1 MIIESL
7 RIRNFRCFGDAPVI
21 IDFEGNLTAF
31 VGGNGSGKTTVIAA
45 IQKLFGTR
53 AEDRRLVREDVHFG
67 PDEAPGVGA
76 SGSDAE
82 SVAPEGAT
90 AASEPPQLS
99 PISSRQVE
107 IEVVLALPE
116 LADPTANLDHIPD
129 VFKAMSVAD
138 VGQPPKLRIR
148 LEATWNYGI
157 EDDDISTRMY
167 WITSLADVPF
177 GERDIAKVPF
187 PPADRKRFQLRFLP
201 ATRDSN
207 AIIRQA
213 QRELLS
219 WLEKF
224 GDWSTGQEPMARQW
238 EELQSLFDGMPAIT
252 TVINELEKTWAIL
265 FEGPHLKSP
274 RLTVLA
280 REIQRSIRDLT
291 LTLGPGPAGR
301 HRSLHDLSEG
311 QSSLFYIALV
321 VTLQK
326 LDDLLAQSIPD
337 GFRDMA
343 TLRPWLT
350 IVALEEPENHLSPF
364 YLSRMIGLMKELTDE
379 PNVVGILTTHS
390 ASALRRLEPRQV
402 RHLRHDPATLLSY
415 ANKIPLPPP
424 GAAERKFVQEA
435 VSVYPELYFAKLV
448 ILGEGRSEQEVLPEI
463 ARSLDPP
470 VELDPS
476 FVAFVPLG
484 GRHVNHFWRLLRG
497 LHIPY
502 LTLLDYDLGRYNA
515 GPLRVKY
522 AVDQLVELG
531 GVVPA
536 GHPMPAN
543 AEAWRTMDQPTL
555 SGWVSWLEQ
564 QGVYFSRDLDLD
576 MMMVQA
582 FPTAYGDVS
591 GVTAAD
597 AADDYR
603 AAVFGK
609 SGAGVAA
616 YPAGQAPSQLQL
628 AQYEA
633 LFKKGSK
640 PVAHVEALAKLETQ
654 TIRESCPATLQ
665 RLFAHCRA
673 RLKAAVEADGEA

>member
-1 MIIESL
+1 MLIESL
-7 RIRNFRCFGDAPVI
+7 RVRNFRCFGDIPVI
-21 IDFEGNLTAF
+21 IEFEDNLTAF

-45 IQKLFGTR
+45 IQKLFGTKV
-53 AEDRRLVREDVHFG
+53 EDRRLVREDIHFG
-67 PDEAPGVGA
+67 PDEGPGSETTNAEAMTAAAEDGGPAPG
-76 SGSDAE
+76 
-82 SVAPEGAT
+82 
-90 AASEPPQLS
+90 QLS
-99 PISSRQVE
+99 AVSNREVE
-107 IEVVLALPE
+107 IEVVVALPE
-116 LADPTANLDHIPD
+116 LADPAGNLDHIPD
-129 VFKAMSVAD
+129 VFKAMSVGD
-138 VGQPPKLRIR
+138 VGQVPKLRIR
-148 LEATWNYGI
+148 LEATWNYGV

-167 WITSLADVPF
+167 WITSLANVPF
-177 GERDIAKVPF
+177 GNRDIAKVPF
-187 PPADRKRFQLRFLP
+187 SPADRKRFQLRFLP

-213 QRELLS
+213 QKELLS

-252 TVINELEKTWAIL
+252 AVVSELEKTWAIL

-291 LTLGPGPAGR
+291 VTLGPGPAGR

-326 LDDLLAQSIPD
+326 LDDLLAASIPE

-364 YLSRMIGLMKELTDE
+364 YLSRMIGLMKGLTDE
-379 PNVVGILTTHS
+379 PNVIGILTTHS
-390 ASALRRLEPRQV
+390 ASTLRRLEPRQV
-402 RHLRHDPATLLSY
+402 RHLRHDPRTSLSY
-415 ANKIPLPPP
+415 ANRIPLPPP

-435 VSVYPELYFAKLV
+435 VSVYPELYFAKMV
-448 ILGEGRSEQEVLPEI
+448 ILGEGRSEQEVLPEV
-463 ARSLDPP
+463 ARCLAPP
-470 VELDPS
+470 LELDPS

-497 LHIPY
+497 LDIPY
-502 LTLLDYDLGRYNA
+502 VTLLDYDLGRHNA
-515 GPLRVKY
+515 GPLRLKY
-522 AVDQLVELG
+522 AVDQLVQLG
-531 GVVPA
+531 GVLPE
-536 GHPMPAN
+536 GHVLPAN
-543 AEAWRTMDQPTL
+543 AQAWRAMDQAKL
-555 SGWVSWLEQ
+555 NGWRDWLEQ
-564 QGVYFSRDLDLD
+564 QGVFFSVQLDLD

-582 FPTAYGDVS
+582 FPDAYGEVS
-591 GVTAAD
+591 GVTAFD
-597 AADDYR
+597 PTDDYQE
-603 AAVFGK
+603 AVFGK

-616 YPAGQAPSQLQL
+616 YPEGTAPNQLQL

-640 PVAHVEALAKLETQ
+640 PVAHVEALTMLDAP
-654 TIRESCPATLQ
+654 TIQIGCPATLK
-665 RLFAHCRA
+665 RLFRHCR
-673 RLKAAVEADGEA
+673 RKLSPTDVDDGGGV